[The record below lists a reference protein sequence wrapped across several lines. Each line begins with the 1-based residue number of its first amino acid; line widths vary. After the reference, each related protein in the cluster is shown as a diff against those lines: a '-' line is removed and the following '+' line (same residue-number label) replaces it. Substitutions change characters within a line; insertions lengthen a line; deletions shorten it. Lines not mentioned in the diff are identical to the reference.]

1 MGWFLLVAAIVPEV
15 IGTILSKQA
24 NGFQNLNTSALMV
37 ICYCLSLSGLT
48 FAMKTIEMS
57 IAYSVWT
64 GCSILA
70 ISILGVG
77 IFNEAMS
84 FTKGLSI
91 VLLVIGLVGLMAE
104 HQPRA

>member
-1 MGWFLLVAAIVPEV
+1 MGWFLLVAAIIPEV

-37 ICYCLSLSGLT
+37 ICYSLSLGGLT
-48 FAMKTIEMS
+48 LAMKTIEMS

-70 ISILGVG
+70 ISILDIA
-77 IFNEAMS
+77 IFNESMS
-84 FTKGLSI
+84 FPKGLS
-91 VLLVIGLVGLMAE
+91 VALLVTGLIGLMTE
-104 HQPRA
+104 HRPPA

>member
-1 MGWFLLVAAIVPEV
+1 MGWFLLVAAIIPEV
-15 IGTILSKQA
+15 MGTILSRQA

-37 ICYCLSLSGLT
+37 ICYCLSLIGLT
-48 FAMKTIEMS
+48 LAMKTIEMS
-57 IAYSVWT
+57 VAYSIWT

-77 IFNEAMS
+77 IFNETMS

-91 VLLVIGLVGLMAE
+91 VLLVIGLVGLMTE